1 MDKAPGMTAPRFLLA
16 TITMTLLIACSEP
29 EQAVSSTEP
38 ASTGPTYNTSLNMLD
53 FMNLVLE
60 PVADGLW
67 DSAGWINDIETG
79 YRELYPTNDEEWE
92 VARQH
97 AAQII
102 EAGNALALP
111 GRAADTDAWLTYANA
126 LSSAGV
132 LAMNAAAS
140 QNQEDYF
147 QAGAQLY
154 SVCTA
159 CHQSYN
165 PDISRFVSN

>member
-1 MDKAPGMTAPRFLLA
+1 MNKALARFLLA
-16 TITMTLLIACSEP
+16 IAALTLLMSCSKPAQIASNAES
-29 EQAVSSTEP
+29 AP
-38 ASTGPTYNTSLNMLD
+38 AAYNTSLDMLD

-67 DSAGWINDIETG
+67 DTAGWINDIETG

-97 AAQII
+97 AAQIV
-102 EAGNALALP
+102 EAGNALAIP
-111 GRAADTDAWLTYANA
+111 GRAMDNDAWLTYANA
-126 LSSAGV
+126 MSNAGV

-140 QNQEDYF
+140 QNEEDYF